1 MYFEYHPRISIT
13 QWNVKQAFPPSVSG
27 SIDEYPDELA
37 KKITLIKYFRDRA
50 ENRLLSKEEVEDTA
64 RGGPRQN
71 MPFALKWLKKED
83 ASICML
89 STGAIQ
95 VRYDGG
101 TILNLESPFDDLTY
115 LDKYGVVSAM
125 PLAKAISLKRDDL
138 MRRLDYIESNIQE
151 IVTHLSRS
159 HQ

>member
-1 MYFEYHPRISIT
+1 M
-13 QWNVKQAFPPSVSG
+13 
-27 SIDEYPDELA
+27 
-37 KKITLIKYFRDRA
+37 
-50 ENRLLSKEEVEDTA
+50 EDTA
-64 RGGPRQN
+64 RGGPKVN

-101 TILNLESPFDDLTY
+101 TILNLESPFDDVTY
-115 LDKYGVVSAM
+115 LDKYGVVTAM

-138 MRRLDYIESNIQE
+138 MRRLDYVESNIQD
-151 IVTHLSRS
+151 IVTHLSKA
-159 HQ
+159 HH